1 MGGGRW
7 ERRGG
12 GGRGWVGRGE
22 GVGREGRR
30 GEGVSREGGRGWEG
44 RGVERYLHVNIEQS
58 QWYVLSVKT
67 T

>member
-1 MGGGRW
+1 MGRGEGGMGW

-12 GGRGWVGRGE
+12 GGREWVGR
-22 GVGREGRR
+22 
-30 GEGVSREGGRGWEG
+30 GGRGWEG